1 VEDLMRAAIALAC
14 LASGL
19 GLSGCISAS
28 TELSQEQ
35 ACVFHNESDPVERDR
50 CRQPANNRADTV
62 PDVRPQEL
70 PVRTGQPSD

>member
-1 VEDLMRAAIALAC
+1 MRLMIALAC
-14 LASGL
+14 IAGAAA
-19 GLSGCISAS
+19 LSGCMTAG

-35 ACVFHNESDPVERDR
+35 ACVFHNQNDPVERDR

>member
-1 VEDLMRAAIALAC
+1 MRLMIALAC
-14 LASGL
+14 LGSSLAL
-19 GLSGCISAS
+19 GGCLSPT

-35 ACVFHNESDPVERDR
+35 ACEFHNQNDPVERDR
-50 CRQPANNRADTV
+50 CRQPVNNRADTV